1 VPPVK
6 PRSRQ
11 IEQARFVL
19 VDQPSPLLGGGPIL
33 AGNFQRSDE
42 FARLPLD
49 YGKNRA
55 MLRSDYGGNAA
66 LEYSGLFAG
75 NFFQGIAKKI
85 GVIDRNAR
93 DDRC

>member
-1 VPPVK
+1 MPPVK

-55 MLRSDYGGNAA
+55 MLRSDYGETPRLSIPAFSPA
-66 LEYSGLFAG
+66 IFSRESPR
-75 NFFQGIAKKI
+75 KS
-85 GVIDRNAR
+85 V
-93 DDRC
+93 